1 MPWYNPMLI
10 NWYKFTTYKR
20 THPKLFWGVSLSLV
34 GVVYLKAWIPLT
46 KISIPC
52 PFHEWTGLYCP
63 GCGVTRVI
71 LSLLKF
77 DVIQAFRFNPLLF
90 ILAPLYMLYWIT
102 NKKQIRPLSQA
113 IMTIMLIL
121 TVTFGILRNLP
132 LFEYLAPTVIR

>member
-1 MPWYNPMLI
+1 M
-10 NWYKFTTYKR
+10 
-20 THPKLFWGVSLSLV
+20 
-34 GVVYLKAWIPLT
+34 
-46 KISIPC
+46 
-52 PFHEWTGLYCP
+52 
-63 GCGVTRVI
+63 
-71 LSLLKF
+71 LKF